1 LEANLRDIELELDS
15 ERKNHAETIKILRKK
30 ERLVK
35 EMSIQIEEDQKNVL
49 ILQEQ
54 FEKANGRLQQY
65 KRQLSEQASFSIVN
79 FSSIT
84 NIFAFLGRTFCSN
97 RHSCTSRST

>member
-1 LEANLRDIELELDS
+1 
-15 ERKNHAETIKILRKK
+15 LRKK

-54 FEKANGRLQQY
+54 FDKANQRLQQY
-65 KRQLSEQASFSIVN
+65 KRQLSEQVRDN
-79 FSSIT
+79 FYYYY
-84 NIFAFLGRTFCSN
+84 N
-97 RHSCTSRST
+97 